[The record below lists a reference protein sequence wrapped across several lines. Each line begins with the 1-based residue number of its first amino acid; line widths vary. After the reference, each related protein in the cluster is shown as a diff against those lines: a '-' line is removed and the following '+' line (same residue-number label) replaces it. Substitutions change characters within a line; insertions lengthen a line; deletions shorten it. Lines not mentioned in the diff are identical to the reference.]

1 MARAALAVSLLAVL
15 LLAATPSSQAAG
27 APTITLVTPANGATV
42 QSTTDSYPSFS
53 WHVDWAAPESTI
65 VRFEIATD
73 PAFTQNASVD
83 THFCPAS
90 DVNCWDTIQ
99 PHAVYG
105 PPLGNVWYWRV
116 GLTTSSG
123 IAYSQTF
130 HFVAVQ
136 PADTDRDGIPD
147 AKDNCP
153 RNANPDQ
160 RDSNHDGK
168 GDACQPDHVK
178 PRVKVAAGSAKR
190 GHRAF
195 LNVHAA
201 DDRGTVRLNVTLA
214 YGSHT
219 MYRGTFPWTQT
230 RWGQPLT
237 FYTRTALPR
246 FIPAGVYRAC
256 VKAWDQAGNH
266 ALACSRYRVR

>member
-1 MARAALAVSLLAVL
+1 MARAALAAGVLAVL

-27 APTITLVTPANGATV
+27 APTITLLAPANGATIV
-42 QSTTDSYPSFS
+42 STTDSYPTFS

-73 PAFTQNASVD
+73 PAFTQNTSVD
-83 THFCPAS
+83 THFCPS
-90 DVNCWDTIQ
+90 TDVNCWTSIQ

-147 AKDNCP
+147 AQDNCP
-153 RNANPDQ
+153 RRANRDQ

-178 PRVKVAAGSAKR
+178 PRVRISTGSATR

-195 LNVHAA
+195 LRVRVA
-201 DDRGTVRLNVTLA
+201 DDRGTVRLYVTLA
-214 YGSHT
+214 YRRHT
-219 MYRGTFPWTQT
+219 MYRGAFPWTQT
-230 RWGQPLT
+230 SWARSLT

-246 FIPAGVYRAC
+246 FIPAGVYLAC
-256 VKAWDQAGNH
+256 VKAWDRAGNH
-266 ALACSRYRVR
+266 ALACSRYRVH